1 MKKFIMMG
9 VLMSLA
15 VIATACGN
23 KTQTEDGGQI
33 TSISIEKNG
42 SIENTI
48 VEDFSQSY
56 YELDSLSAMIEQDI
70 EAYHNQNPDSKISL
84 SKCELTDDNSTVRVV
99 MKYGDSQTYTEFNGE
114 TLFSGTVQDAYSAGY
129 NLDMTLDEVKKGEK
143 TGNSISRDD
152 ILGMGESH
160 ILIIEKPSDEEKAQE
175 KIAVKCFGDIEFVG
189 AGVEP
194 TGKKSA
200 NMSWTQDYCVVIFK

>member
-1 MKKFIMMG
+1 MMKKFIMMG

-99 MKYGDSQTYTEFNGE
+99 MKYGDSQT
-114 TLFSGTVQDAYSAGY
+114 
-129 NLDMTLDEVKKGEK
+129 
-143 TGNSISRDD
+143 
-152 ILGMGESH
+152 
-160 ILIIEKPSDEEKAQE
+160 
-175 KIAVKCFGDIEFVG
+175 
-189 AGVEP
+189 
-194 TGKKSA
+194 
-200 NMSWTQDYCVVIFK
+200 

>member
-15 VIATACGN
+15 IYTTACGN
-23 KTQTEDGGQI
+23 KTQTDDGGQI
-33 TSISIEKNG
+33 TSISIEENG

-48 VEDFSQSY
+48 IEDFSQSY

-84 SKCELTDDNSTVRVV
+84 SKCELINDDNTVRVV
-99 MKYGDSQTYTEFNGE
+99 MKYGDCQTYTKFNGE
-114 TLFSGTVQDAYSAGY
+114 NLFFGTVQDAYAAGY
-129 NLDMTLDEVKKGEK
+129 DFDMTLNEINKGEM
-143 TGNSISRDD
+143 TGSSISRND
-152 ILGMGESH
+152 ILGMGTKH
-160 ILIIEKPSDEEKAQE
+160 ILIIEKPSDEDKAQE
-175 KIAVKCFGDIEFVG
+175 KIAVKCYGDIEFVG

-200 NMSWTQDYCVVIFK
+200 NMSWTQDYCVLIFK

>member
-1 MKKFIMMG
+1 
-9 VLMSLA
+9 MSLA

-99 MKYGDSQTYTEFNGE
+99 MKYGDSQTYTGFNGE

>member
-15 VIATACGN
+15 VIATACGK

-99 MKYGDSQTYTEFNGE
+99 MKYGDSQTYTGFNGE

>member
-1 MKKFIMMG
+1 M
-9 VLMSLA
+9 
-15 VIATACGN
+15 
-23 KTQTEDGGQI
+23 
-33 TSISIEKNG
+33 
-42 SIENTI
+42 
-48 VEDFSQSY
+48 
-56 YELDSLSAMIEQDI
+56 
-70 EAYHNQNPDSKISL
+70 
-84 SKCELTDDNSTVRVV
+84 
-99 MKYGDSQTYTEFNGE
+99 
-114 TLFSGTVQDAYSAGY
+114 QDAYSAGY

>member
-23 KTQTEDGGQI
+23 KTQKEDGGQI

-99 MKYGDSQTYTEFNGE
+99 MKYGDSQTYTGFNGE

-175 KIAVKCFGDIEFVG
+175 KIAVKCFGDI
-189 AGVEP
+189 
-194 TGKKSA
+194 
-200 NMSWTQDYCVVIFK
+200 

>member
-1 MKKFIMMG
+1 MMG

-99 MKYGDSQTYTEFNGE
+99 MKYGDSQTYTGFNGE

>member
-70 EAYHNQNPDSKISL
+70 EAYQNQNLDSKISL

-99 MKYGDSQTYTEFNGE
+99 MKYGDSQTYTGFNGE
-114 TLFSGTVQDAYSAGY
+114 TLFYGTVQDAYSAGY

>member
-9 VLMSLA
+9 ALMSFA
-15 VIATACGN
+15 VIATACGS
-23 KTQTEDGGQI
+23 KAQTEDAGQI
-33 TSISIEKNG
+33 TSISIEENG

-48 VEDFSQSY
+48 IEDFSQSY

-84 SKCELTDDNSTVRVV
+84 SKCELTNDDSAVKVV
-99 MKYGDSQTYTEFNGE
+99 MKYGDSQTYTGFNGE
-114 TLFSGTVQDAYSAGY
+114 TLFFGTVQDAYGAGY
-129 NLDMTLDEVKKGEK
+129 NFDITLNEVNKGEM
-143 TGNSISRDD
+143 TGNSISRDE
-152 ILGMGESH
+152 ILGMGTSH
-160 ILIIEKPSDEEKAQE
+160 ILIVEKPSDEEKAKE